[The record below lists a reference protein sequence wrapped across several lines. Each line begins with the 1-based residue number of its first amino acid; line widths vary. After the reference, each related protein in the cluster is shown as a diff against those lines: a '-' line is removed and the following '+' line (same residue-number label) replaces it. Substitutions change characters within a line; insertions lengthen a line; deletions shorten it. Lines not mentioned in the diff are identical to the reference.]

1 MQLTQS
7 IKENITILH
16 CAELLGYHPVQRRG
30 NTLSWTL
37 QEHDS
42 LVITLDSN
50 QHQRFIWNSQRLY
63 GSVIDFYMAMTGAD
77 LQKTLHELGN
87 LLKSRS
93 ISSWN
98 VERSAE
104 RKTYERV
111 ETNQSEGLQLPEKS
125 HNGYRRAYAYL
136 IKSRGLNPKLVSEL
150 FEQKILYQDALG
162 NAVFVGTSPQTNHP
176 EYASVRGTLS
186 ERVFRKDVMGSKK
199 EISFHFNLYREP
211 PPSKLF
217 VCEAPIDAMSIASAL
232 MHYRVGLEQYG
243 FLSLGGVSLNALEYH
258 LKHSPQIKTI
268 YLCQDNDEAG
278 NQSRQAAVDY
288 LVKNGFEGKIVEKPP
303 ICKDFNEDLL
313 QIHQRSMHTEQKTMQ
328 PAIIQNKGEMLH
340 ERPSIF

>member
-16 CAELLGYHPVQRRG
+16 CAEMLGYHPVQRRG
-30 NTLSWTL
+30 NTLSW
-37 QEHDS
+37 
-42 LVITLDSN
+42 TLDSN

-111 ETNQSEGLQLPEKS
+111 ETNKSAGLQLPEKS

-150 FEQKILYQDALG
+150 FEQKMLYQDALG
-162 NAVFVGTSPQTNHP
+162 NVVFVGTSPQTNHP

-199 EISFHFNLYREP
+199 EIGFHFNLYREP

-232 MHYRVGLEQYG
+232 MHYRVGLEPYG

-313 QIHQRSMHTEQKTMQ
+313 QIHQSSMHTEQKTMQ

-340 ERPSIF
+340 ESQHIL

>member
-16 CAELLGYHPVQRRG
+16 CAEMLGYHPVQRRG

-77 LQKTLHELGN
+77 LQMTLHELGN

-104 RKTYERV
+104 RKTYEQV
-111 ETNQSEGLQLPEKS
+111 ETNKAEGLQLPEKS

-150 FEQKILYQDALG
+150 FERKMLYQDALG
-162 NAVFVGTSPQTNHP
+162 NVVFVGTSPQTNHP

-186 ERVFRKDVMGSKK
+186 QRVFRKDVMGSKK
-199 EISFHFNLYREP
+199 EIGFHFNLYREP

-232 MHYRVGLEQYG
+232 MHYRVGLEPYG

-313 QIHQRSMHTEQKTMQ
+313 QIHQSSMHTEQKTMQ

-340 ERPSIF
+340 ESQHIL